1 SDRPS
6 HLAARG
12 VLHARATVGLPL
24 KKIRR
29 AHRRRPFPE
38 RRIARRQAYV
48 PPRRYMALTVLMVH
62 NRYLQRGGE
71 DVAFETDCRL
81 LREAGDTVDVYEEDN
96 RRVEALGKARS
107 AARAVWSVE
116 TYRRIRDRLRRTRY
130 DCVHVHNFFP
140 LVSPAV
146 YHAARAE
153 GVAVIQTLHNF
164 RLVCP
169 KATLFRDGRVCEDCV
184 GRRVPWPAIL
194 HSCYRGSRG
203 ATLAVSAMIVAHRML
218 RTWRSAVH
226 AYIALTEFGRAKF
239 VEAGLPADRIVVRP
253 NCVHPDPGV
262 GGHEGG
268 FVLYVGR
275 LSEEKGIRVLLDAW
289 KGPARGI

>member
-1 SDRPS
+1 CAAFGTRSTGAPQEIPSDRPS

-81 LREAGDTVDVYEEDN
+81 LREAGDTVDVSEEDN

-107 AARAVWSVE
+107 AARAGWSVE
-116 TYRRIRDRLRRTRY
+116 TCRRSRERRRRARC
-130 DCVHVHNFFP
+130 DC
-140 LVSPAV
+140 
-146 YHAARAE
+146 
-153 GVAVIQTLHNF
+153 
-164 RLVCP
+164 
-169 KATLFRDGRVCEDCV
+169 
-184 GRRVPWPAIL
+184 
-194 HSCYRGSRG
+194 
-203 ATLAVSAMIVAHRML
+203 
-218 RTWRSAVH
+218 RS
-226 AYIALTEFGRAKF
+226 
-239 VEAGLPADRIVVRP
+239 GLNSLP
-253 NCVHPDPGV
+253 
-262 GGHEGG
+262 
-268 FVLYVGR
+268 
-275 LSEEKGIRVLLDAW
+275 
-289 KGPARGI
+289 